1 MMLDVQM
8 IGEKAG
14 KVWQYLDK
22 HRDASRAE
30 LKRALGLTDLEVGTA
45 PKLSASIKKHLYS
58 HKQRRY
64 QHCLSDSGVGRRV
77 AGGSPFTKGRL
88 LVIPF
93 LSAPTLILTY
103 KVTH

>member
-1 MMLDVQM
+1 MMLDIQM

-45 PKLSASIKKHLYS
+45 LGWLAKEDKLYFMEARNSF
-58 HKQRRY
+58 
-64 QHCLSDSGVGRRV
+64 RV
-77 AGGSPFTKGRL
+77 RL
-88 LVIPF
+88 
-93 LSAPTLILTY
+93 A
-103 KVTH
+103 